1 MMRCSVLWRRG
12 TATAIANRRW
22 GWRVVRIHGS
32 RGRLSQPPIRGTL
45 RLIKALDV
53 YLTHGFTAN
62 LRTPAAFVSAL

>member
-32 RGRLSQPPIRGTL
+32 RGRLSQLPIRGTL
-45 RLIKALDV
+45 PMVKALDV
-53 YLTHGFTAN
+53 YVTHGFTAYSKM
-62 LRTPAAFVSAL
+62 PAL